1 MSTRANIL
9 LLETGN
15 KLWIYHHSDGYPSY
29 LGDALMKIMQKHK
42 EHKWLDIY
50 ELANE
55 MIKNE
60 QDDGFEITNDRHGDI
75 EYIYI
80 INVEEQSIVCRK
92 TSFDSI
98 YNDTTIIEAK
108 YSNDEDIQK
117 WFDFCD
123 KN

>member
-15 KLWIYHHSDGYPSY
+15 RLWIYHHCDGYPSY

-55 MIKNE
+55 MIKNKE
-60 QDDGFEITNDRHGDI
+60 DDGFEITNDRHCDI

-80 INVEEQSIVCRK
+80 INVEEQSIECRK
-92 TSFDSI
+92 TSFGSI

-108 YSNDEDIQK
+108 YNNDEDIQK
-117 WFDFCD
+117 WFDFCNKD
-123 KN
+123 

>member
-15 KLWIYHHSDGYPSY
+15 KLWLYHHFDGYPSY
-29 LGDALMKIMQKHK
+29 LGDCLMKIMQKHK

-55 MIKNE
+55 MIKNKE
-60 QDDGFEITNDRHGDI
+60 DDGFEITNDRHGDI

-108 YSNDEDIQK
+108 YNNDEDIQK